1 MLLKLNQVERC
12 RPCQI
17 RWHIPHTVAHCTEG
31 NATKE
36 SEKPTTNKVE
46 ARESNNI
53 DLPPPPPFGREGK
66 MVIGGGVGSGGKVGR
81 VKIVK
86 HKNSKF
92 LKGIFGYMKIKQ
104 N

>member
-1 MLLKLNQVERC
+1 M
-12 RPCQI
+12 
-17 RWHIPHTVAHCTEG
+17 
-31 NATKE
+31 TKE
-36 SEKPTTNKVE
+36 SAKPTTNKVE

-53 DLPPPPPFGREGK
+53 DLPPFKSEGN
-66 MVIGGGVGSGGKVGR
+66 MLIGGGVGNGGKVGR

-92 LKGIFGYMKIKQ
+92 LEVNIWVHE